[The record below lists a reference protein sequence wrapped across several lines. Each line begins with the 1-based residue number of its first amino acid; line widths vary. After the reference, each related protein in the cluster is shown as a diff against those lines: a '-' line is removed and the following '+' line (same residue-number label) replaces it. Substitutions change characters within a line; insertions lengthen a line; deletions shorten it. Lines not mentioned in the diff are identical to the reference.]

1 MKSLISTHTVQ
12 ASSKKQAMSR
22 GPLQLLRSL
31 AAVVLMG
38 AALSGCNGG
47 ADTTANPDLSGG
59 ATAASVGGIPQSD
72 LVQRFKQEMWPNLS
86 AHCGACHVQ
95 GGQSPAF
102 ARTDDINLAYN
113 HAITVTNMTTPSDSR
128 LVSKVGG
135 GHNCWLPNNFE
146 CADVMTRWIE
156 NWVGS
161 TTGAGRTITLN
172 EPANPSQFPGSSK
185 EFPTTPD
192 GPPSFATT
200 VYPLLNNNCSGCH
213 QSNPTNTGQ
222 LPIAPF
228 FASDDVTTAFEAAQP
243 KMDLDTPANSR
254 LVLRMNEGH
263 NCFDPNPSDSRDIC
277 VKAEEAMLDAITLYA
292 GGITANPPV
301 IGNNTTISG
310 AVTLADA
317 TIASGGNRYEP
328 NVIALYEFKAGPGN
342 NTITDVSG
350 VGTPINLTLF
360 GTEGTD
366 YQWVGGYGVEFK
378 TDTAKAQDMGN
389 NSGQLQNAIATSGEY
404 SIEAWVIP
412 ANVTQEDANIVSYS
426 GSGNERNFTLG
437 QTMYNYDF
445 LQRST
450 TTDLN
455 GMPRASTPDA
465 DEVLQ
470 SSLQHVVVTYD
481 PINGRRIY
489 VNGAVTNA
497 VDPVAPGGLDD
508 WDASIYPLILGNE
521 MDGSRPWKGTL
532 RLVAIHDRALT
543 HQQIVQNFEV
553 GVGEKYFLLFGIS
566 HIDPTIPP
574 GSYIMFEFSQVDAYG
589 YQFYKPTYINLTD
602 PATVPNFSIKGMR
615 IGVNGSLPTT
625 GQAYANLNVTLGS
638 NYTPEEGEILS
649 NMGTVI
655 AAQKGADQD
664 EFFLAFD
671 EISGQTNAYVEPTVT
686 PPTPADPAP
695 VADIG
700 VRTFAEI
707 NASMSAITNVPMTNP
722 AVAGVYQTYEQQLPT
737 VENIDGFLGSHQMAI
752 AQLALTYCSELV
764 DNNGSMSRDAYFS
777 GFNFNQNETAAF
789 TAQGRQQI
797 LNPLMSAA
805 MNIDLQN
812 GFNLTSQPDEQVI
825 RDMVG
830 GTTTQDLDAAL
841 SGDAYN
847 SLIDDMIARCSGAG
861 ASASCGTPARTAEIV
876 KGTCAAVVGGAVMLI
891 Q

>member
-1 MKSLISTHTVQ
+1 
-12 ASSKKQAMSR
+12 MSW
-22 GPLQLLRSL
+22 GPLQQLRTL
-31 AAVVLMG
+31 AAVILLGV
-38 AALSGCNGG
+38 ALSGCNGG

-86 AHCGACHVQ
+86 ARCGTCHVQ
-95 GGQSPAF
+95 GGQSPEF

-156 NWVGS
+156 NWVGG

-172 EPANPSQFPGSSK
+172 EPTNPSQLPGTSKDFPA
-185 EFPTTPD
+185 TAD
-192 GPPSFATT
+192 GPPSFATI

-213 QSNPTNTGQ
+213 QANPTNTGQ

-228 FASDDVTTAFEAAQP
+228 FASDDVTTAFEAAKP
-243 KMDLDTPANSR
+243 KMDLDTPSNSR

-263 NCFDPNPSDSRDIC
+263 NCFDPNPADSRDIC

-350 VGTPINLTLF
+350 AGTPINLTLS
-360 GTEGTD
+360 GTERTD
-366 YQWVGGYGVEFK
+366 YRWVGGYGVEFL
-378 TDTAKAQDMGN
+378 TDIAKAQDTAN
-389 NSGQLQNAIATSGEY
+389 NSSQLQNKIATSGEY

-470 SSLQHVVVTYD
+470 SSLQHVVVTFD

-489 VNGAVTNA
+489 VNGSVTNT
-497 VDPVAPGGLDD
+497 VDPTAPGGLDD

-543 HQQIVQNFEV
+543 HEQIVQNFEV

-566 HIDPTIPP
+566 HIDPSIPP

-602 PATVPNFSIKGMR
+602 PATAPSFTLKGMR
-615 IGVNGSLPTT
+615 IGVNGTLPTT
-625 GQAYANLNVTLGS
+625 GQAYANLDVTLGA
-638 NYTPEEGEILS
+638 NYTPEEGEVLS

-655 AAQKGADQD
+655 ATQKGVDQD

-671 EISGQTNAYVEPTVT
+671 EISGQTNAYVEPSVT
-686 PPTPADPAP
+686 PPTPVDPAP
-695 VADIG
+695 VADVGI
-700 VRTFAEI
+700 RTFAEI
-707 NASMSAITNVPMTNP
+707 NASMSAMTHVPVTNT

-764 DNNGSMSRDAYFS
+764 DNRGSMPRDTYFS
-777 GFNFNQNETAAF
+777 GFNFSQNETAAF
-789 TAQGRQQI
+789 TAQGRKQI
-797 LNPLMSAA
+797 LDPLMTAA

-812 GFNLTSQPDEQVI
+812 GLNLTSQPAEQDI

-830 GTTTQDLDAAL
+830 STTTQDLDTTL
-841 SGDAYN
+841 SGDTYD
-847 SLIDDMIARCSGAG
+847 SLIEHMVNNCND
-861 ASASCGTPARTAEIV
+861 ASCGTPARTLEIV